1 MLFGMDS
8 PFASSPQYRIEKL
21 LGSEDGLQRA
31 LARDLNSNTET
42 VVLVTD
48 GAHARRLLA
57 RKGLKHRHLATLL
70 SCAEGTAAPTFVAE
84 HVPGITLAEARAKH
98 PIDAFKA
105 LIWFTRLLE
114 ALAALHE
121 EPAVHGAV
129 SPLSII
135 VEPEQ
140 RAIAPVL
147 TQLLVPALGAYCS
160 PERLSGEAPTPADDT
175 WSLLSSLYFAI
186 TGKPPFGSESSEKI
200 RERVQARQMEALS
213 EAGVEEPE
221 LERLFIA
228 AFHPDPSR
236 RLTKLTRIRDA
247 FDKIE
252 RGEQL
257 PGSLFIGDA
266 PSLRP
271 RSPGVENEPI
281 VFNEQAVLSTLRGA
295 AEGLLGAPRPKQTSL
310 GPDITLGPQLSIG
323 PGDSLW
329 PAATEMAEATAKV
342 KRPRPSSGPP
352 PFAKKKAPA
361 WPLAFAAGVGV
372 AAVVAG
378 VVFSRSESDVAVL
391 PQAAIPTPPTLN
403 AKPLPKPSTQL
414 SSEQC
419 LLSYFPTATF
429 LGSPSLEFFC
439 QTKNFLQGTSL
450 LFALVRAHAA
460 KKVEANTPPPAEDA
474 RAPEPR
480 KSDKPDAGVEPA
492 LLAALPYQAELG
504 WYDLAAAAIMKRN
517 CCSKPEQNIDLERTP
532 GYCPQLTDVV
542 QALADASALPG
553 DLSPQA
559 RRFDEAVTCLITTK
573 VPHGF
578 GYEAAPTLESRAAF
592 QRFLTYAA
600 VSDAKRSAFRK

>member
-1 MLFGMDS
+1 MPFGMDS
-8 PFASSPQYRIEKL
+8 LFASSPQYRIEKL

-31 LARDLNSNTET
+31 LARDLNSNTES
-42 VVLVTD
+42 VVLVTE

-70 SCAEGTAAPTFVAE
+70 SCVEGAGAPTFVAE
-84 HVPGITLAEARAKH
+84 HVPGLTLYEARAKQ

-114 ALAALHE
+114 ALAALHD

-200 RERVQARQMEALS
+200 RERVQARQMGALS
-213 EAGVEEPE
+213 EAGVDEPE
-221 LERLFIA
+221 LERLFVA

-236 RLTKLTRIRDA
+236 RLTRLTRIRDA
-247 FDKIE
+247 FDKME

-257 PGSLFIGDA
+257 PGSLFVGDA

-271 RSPGVENEPI
+271 RSPGQENEPI

-295 AEGLLGAPRPKQTSL
+295 AEAGLGGPRPKQASL

-329 PAATEMAEATAKV
+329 PAATEIADAAAKV
-342 KRPRPSSGPP
+342 RRPRRSSGPP

-361 WPLAFAAGVGV
+361 WALAFAAGVGV
-372 AAVVAG
+372 AAVVVG
-378 VVFSRSESDVAVL
+378 LVFSRSESEVAVSTQL
-391 PQAAIPTPPTLN
+391 AVPTPSTPN
-403 AKPLPKPSTQL
+403 AKPLPKQQL

-419 LLSYFPTATF
+419 LLSYFPTASF
-429 LGSPSLEFFC
+429 VGSPSLEFFC
-439 QTKNFLQGTSL
+439 QTKNFSQGTSL

-480 KSDKPDAGVEPA
+480 KSDKPDAGVDPA

-517 CCSKPEQNIDLERTP
+517 CCGKPEQNIDLERTP

-578 GYEAAPTLESRAAF
+578 GYEGAPTPESRAGF